1 MTKSQPCSNVGEES
15 ESCRVWES
23 SQFKGPGAEAKGKG
37 GLVDEKIRDT
47 LQAPDVPV
55 SLPGFGK
62 DVGFYK

>member
-23 SQFKGPGAEAKGKG
+23 SQFKGPGAEAKGKR
-37 GLVDEKIRDT
+37 GLVEEKIRDT
-47 LQAPDVPV
+47 PRHQMFLC
-55 SLPGFGK
+55 LPGFGK